1 MLYEGKKNE
10 ILTRKHYAI
19 LFTVVTKRQWQHFEN
34 IRPSWPHNKV
44 DSLKIHAS
52 LARIHF

>member
-1 MLYEGKKNE
+1 MGLRHLTEGVNNLPFAAADDAKE
-10 ILTRKHYAI
+10 RAPADLSQAI
-19 LFTVVTKRQWQHFEN
+19 ATPLG
-34 IRPSWPHNKV
+34 HNKV